1 MPDGKRT
8 LESLVTR
15 IAARLMPAD
24 AASHDRVV
32 RLVLRDLVEFLG
44 VDTCFLRYND
54 HDIGA
59 TILVAEWPPREHVP
73 DPDPLGVVYFHS
85 ADPVMAAAQDMKEPL
100 LTEGNDTNGL
110 QAGKDTQGYADRVF
124 AASGMSGV
132 SLAAVP
138 LVSGRITT
146 GTLGLVK
153 QTTRPWSEE
162 EVNALT
168 LIAALLA
175 QVQARIRAEEDL
187 RRAAYHD
194 SLTGLASRR
203 ALFEYLDK
211 RLEDGAPGPV
221 GVLFLD
227 LDRLK
232 ALNDFLGHKAAD
244 SYLCRIADRLS
255 EGSESDDL
263 VARLGG
269 DEFVV
274 VLSGPSSPAEATKR
288 AEVLQEV
295 VGASVALGGQTVG
308 RGVSVGVALGTP
320 GQVGSATLLSR
331 ADQAMMVVK
340 RQGGN
345 GVGVFTDDMNEK
357 GDRRTIIEM
366 NLRTSIDDDHLTLEY
381 QPEIDLR
388 TGMILGVEALV
399 RWNHSPLGLLQPGE
413 FVEVAESTNLAG
425 ELGEWVITRACAQL
439 AGWKREIPGLRITM
453 SVNVSPVQLV
463 SLDFDATVKSVLRRY
478 DLEGS
483 ELCLEITEN
492 VVVGD
497 LQRTRD
503 TLRRLERLGVRV
515 AIDDF
520 GTGYSSLGHLKSL
533 PVDTLKID
541 RGFVQN
547 LDHSEEDR
555 VIVDSIVGLASSFGL
570 RVVAEGVEST
580 GAVRELLDLGCVR
593 AQGFLLSRPA
603 TPDRLVG
610 MLRVGRIRL
619 PWSPEGGVGA
629 RRSMARRCREPF

>member
-1 MPDGKRT
+1 
-8 LESLVTR
+8 
-15 IAARLMPAD
+15 
-24 AASHDRVV
+24 
-32 RLVLRDLVEFLG
+32 
-44 VDTCFLRYND
+44 
-54 HDIGA
+54 
-59 TILVAEWPPREHVP
+59 
-73 DPDPLGVVYFHS
+73 
-85 ADPVMAAAQDMKEPL
+85 
-100 LTEGNDTNGL
+100 
-110 QAGKDTQGYADRVF
+110 
-124 AASGMSGV
+124 
-132 SLAAVP
+132 
-138 LVSGRITT
+138 
-146 GTLGLVK
+146 
-153 QTTRPWSEE
+153 
-162 EVNALT
+162 
-168 LIAALLA
+168 
-175 QVQARIRAEEDL
+175 
-187 RRAAYHD
+187 
-194 SLTGLASRR
+194 
-203 ALFEYLDK
+203 FEYLDK

-274 VLSGPSSPAEATKR
+274 VLSGPSSPAEAMKR

-610 MLRVGRIRL
+610 MLRAGRIRL